1 MIFSLF
7 KVIILI
13 INGIAILSE
22 DRFLARIGWSALPP
36 PQPHPHDPYSAHMA
50 QMQMGQMSDPNSIKA
65 KLINLISA
73 VRVLMRIPLIGLNT
87 LVILYE
93 LILG

>member
-1 MIFSLF
+1 MFFNLI

-22 DRFLARIGWSALPP
+22 ERFLARIGWSALPP
-36 PQPHPHDPYSAHMA
+36 QAVDPYAV
-50 QMQMGQMSDPNSIKA
+50 QMGMGGGDPTSVKA

-73 VRVLMRIPLIGLNT
+73 VRMLMRIPLIGINT
-87 LVILYE
+87 IIILYE